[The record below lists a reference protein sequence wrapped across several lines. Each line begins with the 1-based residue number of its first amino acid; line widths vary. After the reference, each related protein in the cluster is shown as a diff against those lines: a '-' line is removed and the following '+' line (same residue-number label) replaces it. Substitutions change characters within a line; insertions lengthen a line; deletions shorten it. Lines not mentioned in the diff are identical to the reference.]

1 MEKEQILSEIG
12 TRLGQT
18 SLSQRTLSDY
28 VDGNLPAEGTEPDD
42 AYWEKHVGFLKSLGG
57 NFSHDVATAVED
69 FKKGYKPEQKEDE
82 RQKPGAPKEDSE
94 LMKRLSALEAKIADE
109 EKRKETAS
117 LRDKVRAKADSL
129 KVANKALFE
138 DAVGMVEISDGM
150 DADKLLEEAKKVY
163 ESKLK
168 AYVGEGAQPYGGSRG
183 KNTRQADEEGAKA
196 RREAFLARMRSQG
209 KLPKEGGS

>member
-69 FKKGYKPEQKEDE
+69 FKKNYKPKPDE
-82 RQKPGAPKEDSE
+82 AEEVEKKTTDDDAV
-94 LMKRLSALEAKIADE
+94 KRIEALERKLAEAESRGRDDALRKSAR
-109 EKRKETAS
+109 EKSE
-117 LRDKVRAKADSL
+117 SL
-129 KVANKALFE
+129 KVANKALWD
-138 DAVGMVEISDGM
+138 DAVGMIDITEGM

-183 KNTRQADEEGAKA
+183 KSARQADEEGAKA

-209 KLPKEGGS
+209 KLPGGS